1 MDMKEISKQYRIPIE
16 ILQECESWGL
26 CDYIKMTIDDDWE
39 ENQDENIMQL
49 SMILTLHDAG
59 FDYPEIAKYM
69 RLFLQGDVTKS
80 ERMRIL
86 KQQRDRTLD
95 KIHFQERCLDRL
107 DYLRYQIQKE
117 KKI

>member
-1 MDMKEISKQYRIPIE
+1 MDLEGISKQYHIPLE

-26 CDYIKMTIDDDWE
+26 CDDMKMVIDDDWE
-39 ENQDENIMQL
+39 QNQDEAILQL
-49 SMILTLHDAG
+49 SMVLTLHDAG

-69 RLFLQGDVTKS
+69 RLFLQGDATKS

-107 DYLRYQIQKE
+107 DYLRYQIRNESKT
-117 KKI
+117 